1 MKGENAPERLR
12 ARYFIAGAG
21 PMYFVFLDDEFTLVA
36 GRQRPVPMN
45 WANSLVRGAAK
56 SSAVGPA
63 SHTLPLYM
71 KIN

>member
-1 MKGENAPERLR
+1 MKPEIAPERLR
-12 ARYFIAGAG
+12 AGYFIASAG
-21 PMYFVFLDDEFTLVA
+21 SISYFLDDECTVVA